1 MVVTVPVSGTAVS
14 PAAGATGEVMLC
26 PVEASGEEAVG
37 STGLGRS
44 KAATAIATKNKT
56 KIFRK

>member
-1 MVVTVPVSGTAVS
+1 
-14 PAAGATGEVMLC
+14 MLC
-26 PVEASGEEAVG
+26 PVEASDGEGVG
-37 STGLGRS
+37 STGLGRI

>member
-1 MVVTVPVSGTAVS
+1 
-14 PAAGATGEVMLC
+14 MLC

-37 STGLGRS
+37 STVLGRI

>member
-1 MVVTVPVSGTAVS
+1 MLWPAEDSG
-14 PAAGATGEVMLC
+14 GAK
-26 PVEASGEEAVG
+26 VG
-37 STGLGRS
+37 STGLGRI